1 MRAVS
6 AAWLALVT
14 VTGCSLQVIAPP
26 PTPSVQAPTP
36 SVQACPTA
44 LLEGTL
50 VQGDDGSALV
60 LWEFGEQPV
69 QWPEGYVVEREP
81 EFRLLDNH
89 GDVVTSEGEPIYV
102 GGGFTPGDKLFVA
115 CGHVSSNPP

>member
-1 MRAVS
+1 MRAVF
-6 AAWLALVT
+6 AACLALVA
-14 VTGCSLQVIAPP
+14 VTGCSPAIIAPP
-26 PTPSVQAPTP
+26 PTPSVQECDA
-36 SVQACPTA
+36 A

-60 LWEFGEQPV
+60 SYEFGEQPV
-69 QWPEGYVVEREP
+69 QWPEGFVVERDP

-89 GDVVTSEGEPIYV
+89 GDVVASEGEAIYV

-115 CGHVSSNPP
+115 CGHVSSDPP